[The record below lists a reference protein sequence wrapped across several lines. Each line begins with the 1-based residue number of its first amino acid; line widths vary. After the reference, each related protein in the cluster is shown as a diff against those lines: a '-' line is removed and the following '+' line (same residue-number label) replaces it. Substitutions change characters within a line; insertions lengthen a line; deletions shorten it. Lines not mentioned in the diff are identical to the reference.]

1 MRKKGPLQRTV
12 PNVAFVMSVL
22 ATVAVGGA
30 QPNGVV
36 LGVGGEG
43 ACCHAIVGGVTVA
56 GHSTGGGT
64 RQLVIV
70 HQITKVGVFLIG
82 VVDLVEGGL

>member
-12 PNVAFVMSVL
+12 PHVAFVMSVL

-36 LGVGGEG
+36 LGSTLGALLGVPLGTLLGNSDASRLGARLAAMEG
-43 ACCHAIVGGVTVA
+43 AFDG
-56 GHSTGGGT
+56 
-64 RQLVIV
+64 Q
-70 HQITKVGVFLIG
+70 
-82 VVDLVEGGL
+82 